1 MGDMSKWE
9 IMPVIRFFHRIFSVE
24 SRGEEQTRAAD
35 KAQAISGNF
44 GPPVLK
50 EPSVAAG
57 SLNRGKL
64 LIGTT
69 IFYEDSNIDD
79 EDVRLIADGGF
90 DFIINENTGE
100 YQRMLADACEKYAI
114 ALISRDE
121 SLPNGSGI
129 LDALASGKDL
139 FADYAAHPARIGDTA
154 FDEPH
159 TRFFDAMGEY
169 YRLYKK
175 SFPDKF
181 LFYNLFP
188 AGTSAKKLGAKNYKE
203 HIAEY
208 VKKVPSDFISLDEY
222 PFFSISLLK
231 RMAFAICLHT
241 YDTVAAACRENNRDF
256 WLYLQTQGNWFDLIY
271 ALPTFE
277 QIRWQAYTA
286 LAYGAK
292 CLMHVAYSP
301 VWGTQAYAMIDKRGN
316 VTEQYLY
323 AKRINEELASLSP
336 VYMRYKSLGVLP
348 AIARKETGC
357 MKSAMKRQRKSAAAK
372 GFSGFACVRSVTA
385 QYSAI
390 AGYFAGTREG
400 SGALM
405 IVNCAGL
412 YNPGT
417 QQEIVAALRVPCKI
431 TVYRKGKPEEPAILQ
446 DSLTVKL
453 ACGEGVF
460 ITIETP
466 EEI

>member
-1 MGDMSKWE
+1 MGDISKWE
-9 IMPVIRFFHRIFSVE
+9 IMPVIRFFRKIFPVE
-24 SRGEEQTRAAD
+24 SRGEKQTRAAD
-35 KAQAISGNF
+35 KTRAVSGDF

-50 EPSVAAG
+50 EPSVAHG

-64 LIGTT
+64 LIGTA
-69 IFYEDSNIDD
+69 IFYEDSNIDN
-79 EDVRLIADGGF
+79 EDIRLIAEGGF

-100 YQRMLADACEKYAI
+100 YQRMLADACEQYAI

-129 LDALASGKDL
+129 TDALASGKDL
-139 FADYAAHPARIGDTA
+139 FAGYTAHPARAGDTA

-159 TRFFDAMGEY
+159 TRFFDAMGAY
-169 YRLYKK
+169 YLQYKK
-175 SFPDKF
+175 RLPDKF

-188 AGTSAKKLGAKNYKE
+188 AGTSAKKLGAKNYKAY
-203 HIAEY
+203 IAGY

-231 RMAFAICLHT
+231 SMAFAICLHT
-241 YDTVAAACRENNRDF
+241 YDTVAAACRVNNRDF

-301 VWGTQAYAMIDKRGN
+301 VWGKHATAMIDKQGN

-323 AKRINEELASLSP
+323 AKRVNGELASLSP
-336 VYMRYKSLGVLP
+336 VYMRYTNLGVLP
-348 AIARKETGC
+348 SIAKKETGYLKRAFNAQRNSSL
-357 MKSAMKRQRKSAAAK
+357 KSD
-372 GFSGFACVRSVTA
+372 FSGLDCVESIHSA
-385 QYSAI
+385 YSALT
-390 AGYFAGTREG
+390 GYFAEN
-400 SGALM
+400 SGNGYAILP
-405 IVNCAGL
+405 VNCRDL
-412 YNPGT
+412 YSPNAE
-417 QQEIVAALRVPCKI
+417 QNINIELKYPCAV
-431 TVYRKGKPEEPAILQ
+431 TVYKNGTVSETFEGVNAFTVSLQ
-446 DSLTVKL
+446 S
-453 ACGEGVF
+453 CEGVF
-460 ITIETP
+460 ITISKL
-466 EEI
+466 

>member
-1 MGDMSKWE
+1 MGDISKWE
-9 IMPVIRFFHRIFSVE
+9 IMPVIRFFRKIFPVE

-35 KAQAISGNF
+35 KARALSGDF
-44 GPPVLK
+44 GPPVFK
-50 EPSVAAG
+50 EPSVVAG

-64 LIGTT
+64 LIGTA

-79 EDVRLIADGGF
+79 EDIGLIAGGGF

-100 YQRMLADACEKYAI
+100 YQRMLADACGKFAI

-139 FADYAAHPARIGDTA
+139 FADYAVHPARVGDTA

-159 TRFFDAMGEY
+159 ARFFDAMGAY

-188 AGTSAKKLGAKNYKE
+188 AGTSAKKLGTKNYKE
-203 HIAEY
+203 YIAEY

-277 QIRWQAYTA
+277 QIRWQAYAA

-301 VWGTQAYAMIDKRGN
+301 VWGKHATAMIDKDGN
-316 VTEQYLY
+316 ITEQYLY
-323 AKRINEELASLSP
+323 AKQVNEELAALSSI
-336 VYMRYKSLGVLP
+336 YMRYKSLGVLP
-348 AIARKETGC
+348 VIARKETGY
-357 MKSAMKRQRKSAAAK
+357 MKTAMKRQRKSSAAK
-372 GFSGFACVRSVTA
+372 AFDGFDSVRSVTSDF
-385 QYSAI
+385 SAL
-390 AGYFAGTREG
+390 AGYFTAAQGG
-400 SGALM
+400 SEALM
-405 IVNCAGL
+405 LVNCANL
-412 YNPGT
+412 YCPGA
-417 QQEIVAALRVPCKI
+417 QQTVTAALRSPCKATI
-431 TVYRKGKPEEPAILQ
+431 YRNGKPENTVIADKNITVL
-446 DSLTVKL
+446 LT
-453 ACGEGVF
+453 CGEGVF
-460 ITIETP
+460 ITLETC
-466 EEI
+466 